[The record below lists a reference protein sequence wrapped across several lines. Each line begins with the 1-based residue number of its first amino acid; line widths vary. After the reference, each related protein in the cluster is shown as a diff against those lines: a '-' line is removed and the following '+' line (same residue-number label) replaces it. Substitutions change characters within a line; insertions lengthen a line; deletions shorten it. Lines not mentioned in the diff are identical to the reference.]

1 LTFSSCTGET
11 ENCACS
17 QERFALTFWGIARV
31 FAPFLFLVIGMILS
45 HTFPYPVPSITFYLA
60 GYAIGGMSTFGKFIS
75 NMKRGRLFDENFLM
89 ILATT
94 GALALKEFTEAT
106 AIMALYHLGEF
117 LEARALERSK
127 LFVQHLLSGKTQ
139 RVQIERDGQWVE
151 VRPQEVKVGDTFRV
165 SPGEKILLDGV
176 VLKGTSHLDTSNLT
190 GESLPL
196 FRKPGD
202 EIWSGTVN
210 LEGNLILQATR
221 DYEHSTI
228 NTITQLLK
236 NALQNKAPTERFIT
250 RFARYYTPMVI
261 TFAGSLLFAPLLTGN
276 FGSSSIYRAL
286 TILMISCPC
295 ALVISIPLGFLA
307 GIGKSARLGV
317 LVKGSAH
324 LEALTHLGKIFF
336 DKTGTLTQGNFRI
349 KAVKVS
355 DGTSQDH
362 LLKLASAVASYS
374 QHPLARAISSTGKE
388 IPEIQFNHYR
398 EIPGAGII
406 ATTSNGVE
414 IILGNEKF
422 LKELGVPLDSQKTH
436 ASTTVH
442 LAQNREYL
450 GYILLEDTIKDDALQ
465 TIVLLKKKGIQTYL
479 LSGDKK
485 EHVAKVAR
493 EMGIETF
500 FAELLPQEKVE
511 ILKKFLHEKRP
522 QEKIAFVGDGM
533 NDAPAL
539 ATADLGIAMGKRGID
554 VAIETADIVLMTDE
568 LSTLS
573 RTIEIAHKTMRI
585 IWQNIGFSIGTKVL
599 FLGFATLGMVSLWEA
614 VFADVGIMSLAIL
627 NSLRLMRRDQL

>member
-1 LTFSSCTGET
+1 
-11 ENCACS
+11 
-17 QERFALTFWGIARV
+17 
-31 FAPFLFLVIGMILS
+31 
-45 HTFPYPVPSITFYLA
+45 
-60 GYAIGGMSTFGKFIS
+60 MSTFGKFIS

-94 GALALKEFTEAT
+94 GALTLKEFAEAT
-106 AIMALYHLGEF
+106 TVMALYSLGEF

-210 LEGNLILQATR
+210 LEGNLIIQATR
-221 DYEHSTI
+221 DHEHSTI
-228 NTITQLLK
+228 NTVTQLLK
-236 NALQNKAPTERFIT
+236 NALQKKAPTERFIT

-317 LVKGSAH
+317 LVKGSTH
-324 LEALTHLGKIFF
+324 LEALTHLRKIFF

-406 ATTSNGVE
+406 ATTSSGAE
-414 IILGNEKF
+414 ILLGNEKL
-422 LKELGVPLDSQKTH
+422 LKEHGVPLDSQNIH
-436 ASTTVH
+436 GSTTVH
-442 LAQNREYL
+442 LARNGKYL

>member
-1 LTFSSCTGET
+1 
-11 ENCACS
+11 
-17 QERFALTFWGIARV
+17 
-31 FAPFLFLVIGMILS
+31 
-45 HTFPYPVPSITFYLA
+45 
-60 GYAIGGMSTFGKFIS
+60 MSTFGKFIS

-94 GALALKEFTEAT
+94 GALTLKEFAEAT
-106 AIMALYHLGEF
+106 TVMALYSLGEF

-210 LEGNLILQATR
+210 LEGNLIIQATR
-221 DYEHSTI
+221 DHEHSTI
-228 NTITQLLK
+228 NTVTQLLK

-317 LVKGSAH
+317 LVKGSTH
-324 LEALTHLGKIFF
+324 LEALTHLRKIFF

-349 KAVKVS
+349 KAVRAS
-355 DGTSQDH
+355 DGGSPED
-362 LLKLASAVASYS
+362 LLKLASAVSS
-374 QHPLARAISSTGKE
+374 RSHHPLARAIGATGKE
-388 IPEIQFNHYR
+388 IPGTHFDHYR

-406 ATTSNGVE
+406 ATTSSGAE
-414 IILGNEKF
+414 ILLGNEKL
-422 LKELGVPLDSQKTH
+422 LKEHGVPLDSQNIH
-436 ASTTVH
+436 GSTTVH

-493 EMGIETF
+493 ELGIETF

-568 LSTLS
+568 LSTLP

-599 FLGFATLGMVSLWEA
+599 FLGFATLGMVTLREA

>member
-1 LTFSSCTGET
+1 M
-11 ENCACS
+11 
-17 QERFALTFWGIARV
+17 
-31 FAPFLFLVIGMILS
+31 VIS
-45 HTFPYPVPSITFYLA
+45 YTFPYPAPSIAFYLA
-60 GYAIGGMSTFGKFIS
+60 GYAIGGMSTFGKFIG
-75 NMKRGRLFDENFLM
+75 NLKRGRLFDETFLM

-94 GALALKEFTEAT
+94 GALALKEFAEAT
-106 AIMALYHLGEF
+106 TVMGLYHLGEF

-127 LFVQHLLSGKTQ
+127 SFVQHLLSGKTQ
-139 RVQIERDGQWVE
+139 TVQIERDGRWID

-190 GESLPL
+190 GESIPL

-210 LEGNLILQATR
+210 LEGNLILQATK

-250 RFARYYTPMVI
+250 RFARYYTPAVI
-261 TFAGSLLFAPLLTGN
+261 ILAGSLLFKPLLTGT
-276 FGSSSIYRAL
+276 FGSPAIYRAL

-324 LEALTHLGKIFF
+324 LEALTQVRKIFF
-336 DKTGTLTQGNFRI
+336 DKTGTLTQGNFRV
-349 KAVKVS
+349 KAVKTF
-355 DGTSQDH
+355 DGTSQED
-362 LLKLASAVASYS
+362 LLKLAGAVASCS
-374 QHPLARAISSTGKE
+374 RHPLARAIGATGE
-388 IPEIQFNHYR
+388 ETPEIHFDHYR
-398 EIPGAGII
+398 EIPGAGIV
-406 ATTSNGVE
+406 AKTSSGAE
-414 IILGNEKF
+414 ILLGNEKL
-422 LKELGVPLDSQKTH
+422 LKDHRVPLDGQNGNP
-436 ASTTVH
+436 STTVH
-442 LAQNREYL
+442 LARNGKYL
-450 GYILLEDTIKDDALQ
+450 GYILLEDAIKDDALQ
-465 TIVLLKKKGIQTYL
+465 TIALLKKKGIQTYL

-485 EHVAKVAR
+485 EQVAKVAR

-511 ILKKFLHEKRP
+511 ILQKFLLKKRP
-522 QEKIAFVGDGM
+522 GEKIAFVGDGM

-539 ATADLGIAMGKRGID
+539 ATADIGITMGKRGID
-554 VAIETADIVLMTDE
+554 IAIETADIVLMTDE
-568 LSTLS
+568 PSTFL
-573 RTIEIAHKTMRI
+573 RIIEIAHKTMRI
-585 IWQNIGFSIGTKVL
+585 TWQNIGFSIGAKVL
-599 FLGFATLGMVSLWEA
+599 FLGFATLGMVNLWEA

-627 NSLRLMRRDQL
+627 NSLRLMGRNRL

>member
-1 LTFSSCTGET
+1 
-11 ENCACS
+11 
-17 QERFALTFWGIARV
+17 
-31 FAPFLFLVIGMILS
+31 MILS

-94 GALALKEFTEAT
+94 GALTLKEFAEAT
-106 AIMALYHLGEF
+106 TVMALYSLGEF

-228 NTITQLLK
+228 NTITQLLE
-236 NALQNKAPTERFIT
+236 NALQKKAPTERFIT
-250 RFARYYTPMVI
+250 RFARYYTPVVI
-261 TFAGSLLFAPLLTGN
+261 IMAGLLLFAPLLTGN
-276 FGSSSIYRAL
+276 FGPASIYRAL
-286 TILMISCPC
+286 TVLMISCPC

-317 LVKGSAH
+317 LVKGSTH

-406 ATTSNGVE
+406 ATTSSGAE
-414 IILGNEKF
+414 ILLGNEKL
-422 LKELGVPLDSQKTH
+422 LKEHGVPLDSQNIH
-436 ASTTVH
+436 GSTTVH
-442 LAQNREYL
+442 LARNGKYL

-585 IWQNIGFSIGTKVL
+585 IWQNISFSIGTKVL